1 MCVPIMSRGQKCNPL
16 SVIALVLYNNV
27 SACVCCVLRR
37 NIINIYGEPITQAT
51 CKLCA
56 IMPVNVCKSIQQKV
70 KVKTDFVLTVHILS
84 EVTRG

>member
-1 MCVPIMSRGQKCNPL
+1 M
-16 SVIALVLYNNV
+16 
-27 SACVCCVLRR
+27 LRR

-51 CKLCA
+51 SKLCA

-84 EVTRG
+84 EMTRDESTS

>member
-1 MCVPIMSRGQKCNPL
+1 MCVPIVSWGQNWNPL
-16 SVIALVLYNNV
+16 SVIALVLYNNICLGGV
-27 SACVCCVLRR
+27 VLRR

-51 CKLCA
+51 SKLCA